1 VSQSLTVT
9 SQDGTASGVITINI
23 TGTNDAPVMSAATKT
38 VAVTQGVLS
47 VADVS
52 AQIAATDVDGATN
65 AIRFSLVENT
75 DLFSINAT
83 TGVIS
88 LTNVGAETI
97 SGLSGSGT
105 SAGVYTL
112 NVRATDANG
121 GVSTS
126 ETVTVNV
133 NMAVQAGG
141 TTAILTGSMN
151 DWSIAG
157 SAATG
162 GFVMTNLHD
171 SLVQVRLPGTVSQL
185 NFTGGDSLALSND
198 GTIGAV
204 TYNPGTATGT
214 HTIVVGNNLENTL
227 ITLGTATS
235 ATVEGA
241 VGSAKTEGILIH
253 QNVDVN
259 NLNAVFDTVS
269 NNHLTMHTTSGTVV
283 MSNVEYVQFDNANVL
298 IVGAGGYASLNA
310 ASAAAESGDVIYV
323 TDASLADGANGLINN
338 HADIS
343 IYIANG
349 DGANMSLANADQT
362 VRIYGNHS
370 FNLTGTAGADT
381 VHDYTTLSAGMTNNI
396 YGMDGADKL
405 VSHSADAGTHVL
417 TGGGG
422 ADMLIGGTGA
432 QLLGGDGNDT
442 LLAFGGAAILS
453 GGAGDDVLLNAY
465 GNSAGTSTVNM
476 TGGSGSDTFGLIG
489 SDNVSQTGTMKT
501 VVTDLGTGDKI
512 DLSFIEVQGQNTS
525 IDTAAQFTAAGGRA
539 GMTTAGTTL
548 TFANTMVATSSESDA
563 NDTNTDLHAGSLT
576 LSNATLT
583 KVSAAIAS
591 GQDALTTSVVDFH
604 TTFAPLTDT
613 YNHHG

>member
-1 VSQSLTVT
+1 V
-9 SQDGTASGVITINI
+9 NI
-23 TGTNDAPVMSAATKT
+23 TGTNDAPVMSAETKT

-269 NNHLTMHTTSGTVV
+269 NNHLTMHTTNGTVV
-283 MSNVEYVQFDNANVL
+283 MSNVEYVHFDNANVL
-298 IVGAGGYASLNA
+298 IVGAGGYASLNE
-310 ASAAAESGDVIYV
+310 ASAAAKSGDVIYV
-323 TDASLADGANGLINN
+323 TDSSLANNTNGVINN

-381 VHDYTTLSAGMTNNI
+381 VHDYTNLAAGLTNNI

-405 VSHSADAGTHVL
+405 VSHSTDAGTHIL

-422 ADMLIGGTGA
+422 ADVLVGGTGA

-453 GGAGDDVLLNAY
+453 GGAGDDILLNAY
-465 GNSAGTSTVNM
+465 GNTAGTASVNM
-476 TGGSGSDTFGLIG
+476 TGGSGNDTFALMGT
-489 SDNVSQTGTMKT
+489 DNAAQSGIMKT

-512 DLSFIEVQGQNTS
+512 DLSFIEIQGQNKS
-525 IDTAAQFTAAGGRA
+525 IDTAADFTAASA
-539 GMTTAGTTL
+539 NNKATMTTAGTTL
-548 TFANTMVATSSESDA
+548 TFDANTMIATSSEADSGTL
-563 NDTNTDLHAGSLT
+563 DTNTQLHAGSLV

-583 KVSAAIAS
+583 KVSTAIAA
-591 GQDALTTSVVDFH
+591 GHDTLTTSVVDFH